1 MAFGVNIFLVGIAL
15 VFAVGLPPALFPK
28 APPLVFY
35 SVSIFL
41 IANRYL
47 IIFPWQLVGVG
58 RACNR
63 SIADEKKARLVG
75 NHGMCWAVRVSL
87 TLPLCEAPKGRQK
100 VDIFRYAPRKLALVA
115 GFRVGQSLPNP

>member
-15 VFAVGLPPALFPK
+15 IFAVGLPPALFLK
-28 APPLVFY
+28 ATPLVFY

-41 IANRYL
+41 IATRYL
-47 IIFPWQLVGVG
+47 IIFPWQLVGVW

-87 TLPLCEAPKGRQK
+87 TSAIMLGSQRLPKGCQFLNHAHLDRSGGG
-100 VDIFRYAPRKLALVA
+100 FASWPLA
-115 GFRVGQSLPNP
+115 S

>member
-1 MAFGVNIFLVGIAL
+1 MNYIGKHWRGELSLGMAFGVNIFLVGIAL

-47 IIFPWQLVGVG
+47 IIFPWQLVGVW
-58 RACNR
+58 RTCNR
-63 SIADEKKARLVG
+63 SIADEKNLVG
-75 NHGMCWAVRVSL
+75 ARII
-87 TLPLCEAPKGRQK
+87 KGLVVLWICSHLQK
-100 VDIFRYAPRKLALVA
+100 VTYFLGVFGSMDAP
-115 GFRVGQSLPNP
+115 